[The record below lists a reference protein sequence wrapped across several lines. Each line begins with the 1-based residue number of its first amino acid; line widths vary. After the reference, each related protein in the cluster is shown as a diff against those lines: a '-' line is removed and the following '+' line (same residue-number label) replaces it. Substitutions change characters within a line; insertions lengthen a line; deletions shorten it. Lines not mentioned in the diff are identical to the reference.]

1 MKQIKIVSAIAL
13 TLGLAI
19 AGSAS
24 AQSSS
29 GGTITFTG
37 SVTDATCT
45 VTGGTGTSGGT
56 GNFSVALDQVD
67 ASVLAAAGDTANPKV
82 FDVIIGGPGQGT
94 CTDGKV
100 ASMSFLPS
108 SIYIDAATGALSNAL
123 TGEATNTE
131 IQLVDGTST
140 TPIDLRTGAYTAT
153 ATIAN
158 NTATIP
164 FTAQYLAVNGAAT
177 PGLVS
182 TNVVY
187 AVTYN

>member
-1 MKQIKIVSAIAL
+1 MKQFKIASAIAL

-67 ASVLAAAGDTANPKV
+67 ASVLSAAGVTANPKM

-94 CTDGKV
+94 CEDGKV

-123 TGEATNTE
+123 SGEATNTE
-131 IQLVDGTST
+131 IQLLDST
-140 TPIDLRTGAYTAT
+140 NAVIDLRMGAVAGM